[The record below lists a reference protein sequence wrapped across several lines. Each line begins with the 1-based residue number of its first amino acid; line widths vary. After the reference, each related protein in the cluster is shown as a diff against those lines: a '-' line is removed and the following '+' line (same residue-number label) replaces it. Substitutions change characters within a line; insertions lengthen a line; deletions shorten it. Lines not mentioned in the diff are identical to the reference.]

1 MNLTQIQ
8 AIKDEREQQLRELK
22 SIGRSNTL
30 KAIDEIRRKNHE
42 ADKIL
47 VDVKKIDTKIDIA
60 ELACTKTVRTKY
72 NFQYFQASIKIC

>member
-1 MNLTQIQ
+1 M
-8 AIKDEREQQLRELK
+8 
-22 SIGRSNTL
+22 L